1 METGLLCTVT
11 AAYVVS
17 MPVVVRD
24 ASASDVLSLDRYESM
39 RAGQRELQPAPNALV
54 PVEGAPAFPAL
65 PPLAPKAAG
74 PAPAGAVNK

>member
-1 METGLLCTVT
+1 MVFLR
-11 AAYVVS
+11 
-17 MPVVVRD
+17 PVVVRD

-65 PPLAPKAAG
+65 PPLAPKAVA
-74 PAPAGAVNK
+74 PTPAGAVNK